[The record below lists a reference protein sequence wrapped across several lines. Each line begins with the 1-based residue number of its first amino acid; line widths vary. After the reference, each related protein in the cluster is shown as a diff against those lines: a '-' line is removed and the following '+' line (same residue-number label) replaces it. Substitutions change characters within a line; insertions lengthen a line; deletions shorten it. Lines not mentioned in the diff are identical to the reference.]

1 MNLNNEIDDAGHFEH
16 DVKVIRVKVLQEAV
30 KKLIKKFHKMELIS
44 GDNAE
49 FEIRNAFGDKLVEKE
64 K

>member
-16 DVKVIRVKVLQEAV
+16 NVKVIRVKVLQEAV
-30 KKLIKKFHKMELIS
+30 KKLKEERGNCYECGCSLTDEKIMEI
-44 GDNAE
+44 
-49 FEIRNAFGDKLVEKE
+49 FGDKLVEKG